1 MTMNE
6 KSYLGRFFEPLFLVL
21 IILVIMQTFS
31 EELATFMNYT
41 VALRKKLLLAGF
53 GFDLAFTIEFI
64 ARLSRASRRGGA
76 GKYMTKEYG
85 FIDFIAS
92 IPLLVFHS
100 GPLVYLT
107 FFAGK
112 IGFFTSLSALSIMKI
127 IKPIRIARTLRYI
140 RTLKLVGKTKRQ
152 FIITARHVSRILSI
166 VITFI
171 VLSLIGFSYIDSGKV
186 ITSKSQETRT
196 LLSNYIESQDEYG
209 FDTLLKGSDSVL
221 YIKSGRDVLYRGIG
235 DTVFK
240 KRFMGDDSYRSMVGK
255 YEVTFSDKDRKKT
268 NSFINMLAYSMIIAI
283 IISIATIYRR
293 FFNLYISRPIF
304 VMLRG
309 FQSASYSTPVRI
321 KKNADFET
329 TQLAD
334 QYNRKWLPV
343 KRRIIELKAKK

>member
-21 IILVIMQTFS
+21 IVLVILQTFS

-92 IPLLVFHS
+92 LPLLVFHS

-112 IGFFTSLSALSIMKI
+112 IGFFTSMSALSIMKI

-152 FIITARHVSRILSI
+152 FIMTARYISRLLTI
-166 VITFI
+166 VISLI
-171 VLSLIGFSYIDSGKV
+171 VLSLIGFSFVDNGKV
-186 ITSKSQETRT
+186 IASKSQETRT
-196 LLSNYIESQDEYG
+196 LLSNYIESQDEYS
-209 FDTLLKGSDSVL
+209 FDTLLKGTKSVL
-221 YIKSGRDVLYRGIG
+221 FIKSGRDVLYRGID

-240 KRFMGDDSYRSMVGK
+240 KRFMGDDSYRSMVGS
-255 YEVTFSDKDRKKT
+255 YEITFSNKDRKKI
-268 NSFINMLAYSMIIAI
+268 NAFINMLAYSMIIAI
-283 IISIATIYRR
+283 IIAIVTLYRKY
-293 FFNLYISRPIF
+293 FNRYISGTVF

-309 FQSASYSTPVRI
+309 FQSTSYSTPVRI
-321 KKNADFET
+321 KKNADFEIN
-329 TQLAD
+329 QLAD

-343 KRRIIELKAKK
+343 KSRIIELKAKK